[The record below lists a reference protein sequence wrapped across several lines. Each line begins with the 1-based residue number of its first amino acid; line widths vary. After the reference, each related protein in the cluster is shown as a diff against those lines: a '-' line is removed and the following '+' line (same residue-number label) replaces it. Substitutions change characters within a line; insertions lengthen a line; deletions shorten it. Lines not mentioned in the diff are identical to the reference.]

1 MPKRYLNRF
10 LAFMLTAI
18 LAVTLIGCGTSDQQ
32 TANDQSA
39 SEMKPLKIGVLPVV
53 DSLPFYIAEA
63 EGMFKEQGIEVELV
77 PFPSPQEISAAMQ
90 AGKIDGLVTDM
101 IVAALL
107 KNGGTDLKVTNVALA
122 STPDV
127 RHFAVVASP
136 NSSIDSIADL
146 KGNEVAISK
155 NSIIEYV
162 LDELL
167 QDGGLTPEDVKKVAV
182 PKIPVRLQAL
192 ENDQVAAA
200 VFPDPMAFLAEHQ
213 GAKLVADDTKHTGI
227 SQSVLVFQQK
237 ALDENRE
244 AVKRLVKAYGD
255 AGQALN
261 NDPAKFKDLVAEK
274 ANVPNEVKDS
284 FQCPPFPLPELP
296 GESDV
301 QQVMDW
307 MLNKGLIDQ
316 AFAYNDFIESNIVQ

>member
-1 MPKRYLNRF
+1 MPKRYLNCF
-10 LAFMLTAI
+10 LVLMLAGI
-18 LAVTLIGCGTSDQQ
+18 LAAALIGCGTSEE
-32 TANDQSA
+32 TADNQSA

-63 EGMFKEQGIEVELV
+63 EGMFKDRGIEVELV

-107 KNGGTDLKVTNVALA
+107 KNGGTDLKVTNVALV
-122 STPDV
+122 STPEV

-136 NSSIDSIADL
+136 NSNINSAADL
-146 KGNEVAISK
+146 KGKEVAISK

-167 QDGGLTPEDVKKVAV
+167 KENGLTPQDVKKVAI
-182 PKIPVRLQAL
+182 PKIPVRLQTL
-192 ENDQVAAA
+192 ETDQVAAA

-213 GAKLVADDTKHTGI
+213 GAKLVMDDTKHTGI

-237 ALDENRE
+237 TLDENFE
-244 AVKRLVKAYGD
+244 AVKRLVSAYGD

-261 NDPAKFKDLVAEK
+261 NDAAKFKDLVAEK
-274 ANVPNEVKDS
+274 ANVPAEVKDT
-284 FQCPPFPLPELP
+284 FLCPPFPVPELP
-296 GESDV
+296 GENDV

-307 MLNKGLIDQ
+307 MVNKGLIDQ
-316 AFAYNDFIESNIVQ
+316 AFAYDEFIEPNIVQ